1 MVEQFDVLIIG
12 GGPIGLACGI
22 AAKDAGLSYIIIEK
36 GCLTNSLYKY
46 PVNMTFFSTAEKLE
60 IGNVPFMSLNAK
72 PTRAEA
78 IEYYRRVTQ
87 LHQLRIKLFEGIEKT
102 ERLND
107 GTFMITT
114 TKKQY
119 QATNIILST
128 GFYDIPVMLNVPGED
143 LAKVSHYY
151 NDPHY
156 YAFQNLVVVGANN
169 SAVDVALETWRKSA
183 NVTMVIKDSEIGERV
198 KYWARPDIINRIKEG
213 SIKAYFNSAIEAI
226 TDDAVTI
233 KTPNG
238 EVTIANDFV
247 LAMTGYKPNFSLL
260 ENLGI
265 YLSNDAIRQP
275 VYNAETMQTN
285 QPNIYLSGVVC
296 GGMNTHKWFIENSR
310 VHADM
315 IVANILKKL
324 I

>member
-22 AAKDAGLSYIIIEK
+22 AAKSAGLSYIIIEK
-36 GCLTNSLYKY
+36 GCLTNSLYNY
-46 PVNMTFFSTAEKLE
+46 PVNMTFFSTAEKIE

-87 LHQLRIKLFEGIEKT
+87 LHQLTIRLFEGVEKT

-107 GTFMITT
+107 GTFLITT

-119 QATNIILST
+119 QAKNIVLST
-128 GFYDIPVMLNVPGED
+128 GFYDIPVMLQVPGED
-143 LAKVSHYY
+143 LPKVSHYY

-169 SAVDVALETWRKSA
+169 SAVDVALETWRKGA
-183 NVTMVIKDSEIGERV
+183 NVTMVIKDEEIGVRV

-213 SIKAYFNSAIEAI
+213 SIKAYFNAEIVGI
-226 TDDAVTI
+226 TADAVTI
-233 KTPNG
+233 KTPDE

-247 LAMTGYKPNFSLL
+247 LAMTGYKPNFSIL
-260 ENLGI
+260 ENLDI
-265 YLSNDAIRQP
+265 TLCNDAVRQP
-275 VYNAETMQTN
+275 VYDAATMQTN
-285 QPNIYLSGVVC
+285 QPNIYLAGVVC

-315 IVANILKKL
+315 IVANILKS
-324 I
+324 

>member
-1 MVEQFDVLIIG
+1 MIERFDVLIIG

-87 LHQLRIKLFEGIEKT
+87 LHQLRINLFEDVEKT

-119 QATNIILST
+119 LAKNIILST

-143 LAKVSHYY
+143 LPKVSHYY

-183 NVTMVIKDSEIGERV
+183 NVTMVIKDTAIGERV

-213 SIKAYFNSAIEAI
+213 SINAYFNSAVVAI

-247 LAMTGYKPNFSLL
+247 LAMTGYKPNFSIL

-265 YLSNDAIRQP
+265 SLSNDAIRQP

-285 QPNIYLSGVVC
+285 QPNIYLAGVVC

-315 IVANILKKL
+315 IVANILKN
-324 I
+324 